1 MKRKMNEGNGTESG
15 EAGSK
20 LKSKGNERKG
30 NDIKSLFNLIGGNY
44 IILVEKVSVILFKKK

>member
-1 MKRKMNEGNGTESG
+1 MNEGNGTESG